1 MAADEKKPES
11 DARAGGIEC
20 PRCGCRHLYVV
31 YTRQRPKK
39 ILRVREC
46 RYCGRRI
53 TTWERTI
60 GNSGC

>member
-1 MAADEKKPES
+1 MAGEDKNSEP
-11 DARAGGIEC
+11 DARASGIEC

-31 YTRQRPKK
+31 YTRQRSKK

-53 TTWERTI
+53 KTYEQP
-60 GNSGC
+60 SG

>member
-1 MAADEKKPES
+1 MARDDMKSESQKPS
-11 DARAGGIEC
+11 DGIEC

-31 YTRQRPKK
+31 YTRPRNKK

-53 TTWERTI
+53 KTYEQV
-60 GNSGC
+60 GG